1 LPPVGGGGSFG
12 APVNKSSFGA
22 GGGGSFG
29 GFSMTLKP

>member
-1 LPPVGGGGSFG
+1 LPPVGGDSSFG